1 MSAHRQAQQKQAKSR
16 RGSKSKKGE
25 KLRLKAAHEKDVI
38 DSRRANPN
46 FAEPDF
52 HQAGDA
58 NFEEDDDDF
67 DPMDIPPTGQK
78 RKLVVGLF
86 LVPVCIV
93 AVITLLELFFRATVD
108 GKFWKSEGF
117 WFFAFGCGL
126 WFALGWFRMQPA
138 WLYVFA
144 HEFTHVIATRLSG
157 GKVHAMHVSE
167 EGGYIETDK
176 TNVLITLSPY
186 LVPLYTVVVFAIYG
200 FLSAFVDMHRDVV
213 WTLPFVDMT
222 VWIRWAWLVYFFI
235 GMTWCFHITFTLE
248 VLRTEQSDLA
258 HNGEFFSIILIFL
271 TNLALVGALFI
282 VASPTVNWA
291 DVWYD
296 ARSIL
301 EPIWNYVRGLWTTDT
316 SLHA

>member
-16 RGSKSKKGE
+16 RHARGD
-25 KLRLKAAHEKDVI
+25 RQRRRAAHEKELI
-38 DSRRANPN
+38 DARRGNPN
-46 FAEPDF
+46 YAEPDF
-52 HQAGDA
+52 HHAGDA
-58 NFEEDDDDF
+58 SFEDDDF
-67 DPMDIPPTGQK
+67 DPMAIPPTGQK

-93 AVITLLELFFRATVD
+93 AVVTLLELFFRATVD

-117 WFFAFGCGL
+117 WFFAFGCML

-144 HEFTHVIATRLSG
+144 HEFTHVIAARLSG
-157 GKVHAMHVSE
+157 GKVHAMHVSD

-186 LVPLYTVVVFAIYG
+186 LVPLYTVVIFAIYG
-200 FLSAFVDMHRDVV
+200 LLEAFVDMHRDVM
-213 WTLPFVDMT
+213 WTVPLLEMT
-222 VWIRWAWLVYFFI
+222 VWIRWAWLVYFFV

-271 TNLALVGALFI
+271 TNLALIGALFI
-282 VASPTVNWA
+282 VASPTVNWT
-291 DVWYD
+291 DVWDD
-296 ARSIL
+296 ARVMV
-301 EPIWNYVRGLWTTDT
+301 EWAWNSVRSLWAHHIAP
-316 SLHA
+316 SLFHA